1 MKKIFPLKLKI
12 VNILKILRK
21 PYLSLFLSG
30 LILFVSCSP
39 NGDIEEFNQNI
50 DSALL
55 KQMQNDFKFAFDSSK
70 ANRVLQKTDVDV
82 NIDNIIANNISIIN
96 NEGLDQMLLQN
107 GISANMLDAFEFY
120 QNNSDKENVYDLIIE
135 NYNLTKVEDARFLI
149 TVITTYDFIEK
160 EMSLD
165 KNIKLSKGEMK
176 RISWGCALAIAGTV
190 GVSIGAIWVTGG
202 AALIYFISV
211 KGLATAAL
219 IEACGPGWGDI

>member
-1 MKKIFPLKLKI
+1 M
-12 VNILKILRK
+12 NILKTLRK

-55 KQMQNDFKFAFDSSK
+55 KQMQSDFKFAFDTSKSSGD
-70 ANRVLQKTDVDV
+70 LQKTSIDL
-82 NIDNIIANNISIIN
+82 NIDNIIADNISIIN
-96 NEGLDQMLLQN
+96 NEGLDQMLIKN

-149 TVITTYDFIEK
+149 TVVTTYDFIEK

-190 GVSIGAIWVTGG
+190 GTTIGAIWVTGG
-202 AALIYFISV
+202 AALIYYV
-211 KGLATAAL
+211 AMKGLVTAAL
-219 IEACGPGWGDI
+219 IEACGQGWGDI

>member
-1 MKKIFPLKLKI
+1 M
-12 VNILKILRK
+12 NILKTLRK

-39 NGDIEEFNQNI
+39 NSDIDELSQNV

-55 KQMQNDFKFAFDSSK
+55 KQMQIDYKFAFDTSK
-70 ANRVLQKTDVDV
+70 ANGNLQKTNVDE

-96 NEGLDQMLLQN
+96 NEGLDQMLIQN
-107 GISANMLDAFEFY
+107 GISENMLEAFEFY
-120 QNNSDKENVYDLIIE
+120 QNNSDNENVYDLIID

-165 KNIKLSKGEMK
+165 KNFKFSKGEMK
-176 RISWGCALAIAGTV
+176 RISWGCALAIASTV
-190 GVSIGAIWVTGG
+190 GVSIGAIWVTGS
-202 AALIYFISV
+202 AALIYFISI
-211 KGLATAAL
+211 KGLATVAL
-219 IEACGPGWGDI
+219 IEAYGPGWGDI

>member
-1 MKKIFPLKLKI
+1 M
-12 VNILKILRK
+12 NILKTLRK

-30 LILFVSCSP
+30 LILFVSCRP
-39 NGDIEEFNQNI
+39 NGDIDELNQNV

-55 KQMQNDFKFAFDSSK
+55 KQMQNDFKFAFDTSK
-70 ANRVLQKTDVDV
+70 ANWHLQKTSVDE
-82 NIDNIIANNISIIN
+82 NIDNLIANNISIIN
-96 NEGLDQMLLQN
+96 NEGLDQMLIQN
-107 GISANMLDAFEFY
+107 GISANMLEAFEFY

-149 TVITTYDFIEK
+149 TVVTTYDFIEK

-190 GVSIGAIWVTGG
+190 GTTIGAIWVTGG
-202 AALIYFISV
+202 AALIYYV
-211 KGLATAAL
+211 AMKGLVTAAL

>member
-1 MKKIFPLKLKI
+1 M
-12 VNILKILRK
+12 NILKTLRK

-55 KQMQNDFKFAFDSSK
+55 KQMQSDFKFAFDTSKSSGD
-70 ANRVLQKTDVDV
+70 LQKTSIDL
-82 NIDNIIANNISIIN
+82 NIDNIIADKISIIN
-96 NEGLDQMLLQN
+96 NEGLDQMLIKN

-149 TVITTYDFIEK
+149 TVVTTYDFIEK

-190 GVSIGAIWVTGG
+190 GTTIGAIWVTGG
-202 AALIYFISV
+202 AALIYYV
-211 KGLATAAL
+211 AMKGLVTAAL

>member
-1 MKKIFPLKLKI
+1 M
-12 VNILKILRK
+12 NILKTLRK

-39 NGDIEEFNQNI
+39 NGDIEELNQNV

-55 KQMQNDFKFAFDSSK
+55 KQMQSDFKFAFDTSKSSGD
-70 ANRVLQKTDVDV
+70 LQKTSIDL
-82 NIDNIIANNISIIN
+82 NIDNIIADNISIIN
-96 NEGLDQMLLQN
+96 NEGLDQMLIKN

-149 TVITTYDFIEK
+149 TVVTTYDFIEK

-190 GVSIGAIWVTGG
+190 GTTIGAIWVTGG
-202 AALIYFISV
+202 AALIYYV
-211 KGLATAAL
+211 AMKGLVTAAL